1 MLLALPGS
9 PDQEGRASKGRALRG
24 GSRRC
29 CGSQH
34 GGCSILIQ
42 LLLLKLRVASCYRYL
57 ASDRESPFNKWLYE
71 L

>member
-9 PDQEGRASKGRALRG
+9 PDQKGRASKGRALRG
-24 GSRRC
+24 
-29 CGSQH
+29 GSQH